1 MIDFSIL
8 ERQAKDQSNWVGL
21 GVGAG
26 VAFLAYTRNQSIPTS
41 LLFGVAGGAAGKFGY
56 KTFTDD

>member
-26 VAFLAYTRNQSIPTS
+26 VGFLAYTRDQSIPTS
-41 LLFGVAGGAAGKFGY
+41 LLFGVVGGAAGKFGY
-56 KTFTDD
+56 KMFTDD